1 MAVTPRS
8 CKIPRTSNGGG
19 DDEDDGDRLSSLPE
33 HIIRHIFSFLDTI
46 NVVRASSVSRKWRY
60 FSVSVPHLN
69 LNIFTFWLLLL
80 NKKDSMQVT
89 NEKFKDFVNWVLM
102 SQDWSVDIQNFS
114 LYYWKIRDDNII
126 YRWMN
131 VLARRNVQ
139 QLYLRLFS
147 DTPLELPLCIINCES
162 LVDLKICFDQ
172 YSVLKLPESPGFT
185 RLKFLYLSMVEFMDS
200 MLLGN
205 FVSSCPVLE
214 NLTMD
219 DCTFHDFK
227 ILDIAAPRLKN
238 LIIDSLTSADE
249 DLFNCEVIVACPSL
263 VSFKLL
269 GTPSGL
275 SFPGTNGLQNVFIFF
290 NHGPEHRTVEEGH
303 HLMDSILR
311 GICNIKV
318 LKLSAAFLGFLLLAV
333 AKPECSAAFYNLKS
347 LTLLVSV
354 DESDQST
361 IQFLNHSP
369 NLEALSIIFTRLED
383 WGDNDVALS
392 ATRHTLVICGKSNH
406 VTDSCKM
413 PNDDISCMTYHLKK
427 VELIDV
433 ACNKNELELVKF
445 LLKNG
450 HVLQKMSIRGKYLN
464 YPTRL
469 SQK

>member
-8 CKIPRTSNGGG
+8 CKIQRTSNGGD
-19 DDEDDGDRLSSLPE
+19 DDEYDGDRLSSLPE
-33 HIIRHIFSFLDTI
+33 HIIHHIFSFLDTI
-46 NVVRASSVSRKWRY
+46 DVVVG
-60 FSVSVPHLN
+60 FS
-69 LNIFTFWLLLL
+69 
-80 NKKDSMQVT
+80 KM
-89 NEKFKDFVNWVLM
+89 E
-102 SQDWSVDIQNFS
+102 
-114 LYYWKIRDDNII
+114 IRHDNTI

-139 QLYLRLFS
+139 QLYLGLIS
-147 DTPLELPLCIINCES
+147 DTPLELPLCIVNCES
-162 LVDLKICFDQ
+162 LVDLKICFDR
-172 YSVLKLPESPGFT
+172 YSVLKLPKSPGFN
-185 RLKFLYLSMVEFMDS
+185 RLQSLFLSMVEFLDS
-200 MLLGN
+200 VLLGK

-238 LIIDSLTSADE
+238 LTIDSLASADE
-249 DLFNCEVIVACPSL
+249 GLFNCEVIVACPSL

-303 HLMDSILR
+303 HIMDSILR

-318 LKLSAAFLGFLLLAV
+318 LKLSAAFLGFLLLTV

-354 DESDQST
+354 EAVDESDQST
-361 IQFLNHSP
+361 IQLLNHSP

-383 WGDNDVALS
+383 WGDNDMALS
-392 ATRHTLVICGKSNH
+392 ATRPTWVICGKSIPL
-406 VTDSCKM
+406 TDSCKM
-413 PNDDISCMTYHLKK
+413 PNEDISCLTYHLKK

-433 ACNKNELELVKF
+433 ACNKNELELVKI
-445 LLKNG
+445 LLNNG
-450 HVLQKMSIRGKYLN
+450 HVLQKMSIRGRRFENPDKIISKVIMFPRSSPDVVLTFYEP
-464 YPTRL
+464 YI
-469 SQK
+469 